1 MSSPRIFDLPRAD
14 LVARRGPA
22 LEMTV
27 RASEGR
33 TMVAEVFAAGTSLLD
48 GVHNA
53 EIMAAYGADVIVLNL
68 IETAWTSP
76 GAWRFPNLGALP
88 SLTALAS
95 TIGRPVGVNLEPDP
109 RADQIPRMRRAT
121 ADNAIALRD
130 AGAALFVVTANP
142 GTGASYASL
151 VEATKEL
158 RDALGDDG
166 AIWSGKMHHAG
177 RPERITPEALLALV
191 DAGASGVLV
200 PIPGTVPG
208 VTRERAIAATE
219 ALHDRGAIVLGTIGT
234 SQEGANAALARSLAL
249 TAKEVGFDAHHIGD
263 AGYYGIGDPEL
274 LHAYSIAIR
283 GRRHTWR
290 RMALG
295 ARTPPPAE
303 PSSR

>member
-1 MSSPRIFDLPRAD
+1 VVVTGQRASLAWDRDDLESTRIQRLEVHVMALPRIFDLPRMELAA
-14 LVARRGPA
+14 LRGPA
-22 LEMTV
+22 LESPV

-53 EIMAAYGADVIVLNL
+53 EIMAVYGADIIVLNF

-76 GAWRFPNLGALP
+76 GGWSFPNLGALP

-109 RADQIPRMRRAT
+109 RADQIPPLRRAS
-121 ADNAIALRD
+121 ADNAVALRD

-151 VEATKEL
+151 VDATKEL

-177 RPERITPEALLALV
+177 RPERVTPDALLPLV

-208 VTRERAIAATE
+208 VTRELATAATE

-234 SQEGANAALARSLAL
+234 SGGRHREAGPVAGADRQ
-249 TAKEVGFDAHHIGD
+249 GG
-263 AGYYGIGDPEL
+263 
-274 LHAYSIAIR
+274 
-283 GRRHTWR
+283 WR
-290 RMALG
+290 R
-295 ARTPPPAE
+295 RPPH
-303 PSSR
+303 RRRRLLRYR